1 MIGMVL
7 RLGHFRLSIRLKSFL
22 RLNRTEKKS
31 QLRYQLKHDQYEET
45 YTTYEYYIDE
55 QRLVLG
61 FVSHI

>member
-31 QLRYQLKHDQYEET
+31 QLRYQLKHDQYED
-45 YTTYEYYIDE
+45 ISS
-55 QRLVLG
+55 LVEK
-61 FVSHI
+61 HIRHMNTI